1 MLLRVVGIVLVTV
14 MAVIPMQNAYAIHA
28 MESAITEAGQ
38 DSALTIKGQ
47 LGVLNGEARE
57 LVYGG
62 AASPGYEDYKVS
74 ELVWDLEGVVMAGV
88 VVSLGGGG
96 PLVFNMGLWK
106 GLNEGSGGGMVDY
119 DWMDPSTPDWTDRSF
134 SDVDVIDATM
144 FDINLSFTFFERENM
159 SLAVVGG
166 LKYDT
171 WEWDDQG
178 QEYTYSVNGFRDTT
192 GSFGGQNVIDYKQM
206 FIVPYIGLEGAADF
220 GAISVQGYVLYSS
233 LTVAEDEDHHILR
246 GLHFKETFDGGDYLA
261 FGVSCS
267 FDINETL
274 FVQIALEHQK
284 VDEIIGDMEI
294 VETAQNIEDGAGI
307 SHEATMMSAS
317 VGIRL

>member
-1 MLLRVVGIVLVTV
+1 MLRVVGVVLVAV
-14 MAVIPMQNAYAIHA
+14 MALIPVQNACAIHA

-38 DSALTIKGQ
+38 DSALTVKGQ
-47 LGVLNGEARE
+47 LGILNGEARE

-62 AASPGYEDYKVS
+62 ASNPGYEDYKLS
-74 ELVWDLEGVVMAGV
+74 ELIWDLESVMMAGA

-96 PLVFNMGLWK
+96 PLVLNIGLWK
-106 GLNEGSGGGMVDY
+106 GLNEGDGGGMVDY
-119 DWMDPSTPDWTDRSF
+119 DWMEPSIPDWTDRSF

-159 SLAVVGG
+159 SVAAVGG

-192 GSFGGQNVIDYKQM
+192 GTFGGQNVIDYKQT
-206 FIVPYIGLEGAADF
+206 FVVPYVGLEGAADF
-220 GAISVQGYVLYSS
+220 GAISVQGYILFST
-233 LTVAEDEDHHILR
+233 LTFAEDEDHHILR
-246 GLHFKETFDGGDYLA
+246 GIHFKETFDGGDYLA
-261 FGVSCS
+261 YGVSAS
-267 FDINETL
+267 YDLNEAL
-274 FVQIALEHQK
+274 FVQVALESQE

-294 VETAQNIEDGAGI
+294 AETGEEVEDGAGI
-307 SHEATMMSAS
+307 SHESTMISVA